1 MLNYT
6 GIPCPVCGKPFS
18 DDDDIVVCPQCGAP
32 YHRSCYQEKG
42 SCIFEDLHEKGE
54 NWKPPEIP
62 KQETDKSYVYEIKDQ
77 ECPNC
82 GALNAHSALFCSHCN
97 ASLNGDPPTH
107 ANRQHS
113 APGQQFP
120 PFPGAMYG
128 TGVPFGFDP
137 MGGVH
142 PMDTISDNI
151 TFGEVSKLV
160 QQNTRYYLPVFQR
173 IKQLGKS
180 KFNFCAFLFSGGW
193 LLYRKQYKPGIVI
206 TLLMFALYLAQTFL
220 SLFVSYPIM
229 EEIMLQVG
237 FDVTSQTSLSYDQLA
252 AMSEILME
260 SPGQYLLIVMPLLC
274 SLAMLIIMIVV
285 GIKANRMYMNYCI
298 RTINKLKAESTNGQ
312 DYEAQI
318 LQQGGV
324 NTSVTFCLII
334 CYFLFTY
341 LPYLL

>member
-6 GIPCPVCGKPFS
+6 GINCPVCGKPFS
-18 DDDDIVVCPQCGAP
+18 EDDDVVVCPQCGAP

-54 NWKPPEIP
+54 SWKAPEIP
-62 KQETDKSYVYEIKDQ
+62 RQETDKSTVYEIKDQ

-82 GALNAHSALFCSHCN
+82 GALNAHSALFCTHCN
-97 ASLNGDPPTH
+97 ASLSGEPATH
-107 ANRQHS
+107 TNRQY
-113 APGQQFP
+113 PPVDQQIP

-128 TGVPFGFDP
+128 TGIPFGFDP
-137 MGGVH
+137 MGGVR
-142 PMDTISDNI
+142 PMDTIDGNT

-173 IKQLGKS
+173 IKQLNKS

-193 LLYRKQYKPGIVI
+193 LLYRKQYKPGIII
-206 TLLMFALYLAQTFL
+206 TILMFALYLGQSFL
-220 SLFVSYPIM
+220 TAFVSYPIM
-229 EEIMLQVG
+229 EEMMLRAGV
-237 FDVTSQTSLSYDQLA
+237 DITTEVSLTSDQLMA
-252 AMSEILME
+252 ISELLME
-260 SPGQYLLIVMPLLC
+260 NPSQYLLLILPLLC

-285 GIKANRMYMNYCI
+285 GARANRMYMKYCI
-298 RTINKLKAESTNGQ
+298 RTIHKIKAESNNGQ
-312 DYEAQI
+312 EYDTLI

-334 CYFLFTY
+334 CYFLCTY
-341 LPYLL
+341 LPLLL